1 MTIAAGSGHVSTVRL
16 LLESGVKPEDPLPS
30 EHRTCPSP
38 GMSAALHGRDGVLR
52 ILLNRGMRP
61 DAMSV
66 PSRWTPLMFAAAGTG
81 IPTKDGSSET
91 TVLTL
96 FCLISLYSCLPA
108 TINFFLSFVTY

>member
-1 MTIAAGSGHVSTVRL
+1 MIITSKKKRFGRNKFGSDALTIAAGSGHVSTVRL

-61 DAMSV
+61 DAMAV
-66 PSRWTPLMFAAAGTG
+66 PSRWTPLMFAAAGT
-81 IPTKDGSSET
+81 
-91 TVLTL
+91 
-96 FCLISLYSCLPA
+96 LYKVSHKG
-108 TINFFLSFVTY
+108 